1 MKKIEEIDDDLVT
14 LTKKFH
20 RNDAIFD
27 PHVVHSVRRPKM
39 KFLFFQSYRFLFYP
53 PSAENL
59 KTQKPCYGIPNFDN
73 FFAIL
78 REGPIAHIV
87 VQTILKSVGK

>member
-1 MKKIEEIDDDLVT
+1 MKKKFENLKILVT

-27 PHVVHSVRRPKM
+27 PRVVHSVRRPKM

-73 FFAIL
+73 FFCHPKRGANCTYSWSK
-78 REGPIAHIV
+78 PF
-87 VQTILKSVGK
+87 